1 LTTLDYR
8 HVAVSIGRKKVGEQF
23 SRGYVEETAEVEEPE
38 VDEDDPLEVS
48 ASRGGEIGANRYGV
62 SLDVIKHLSSRSI
75 DTFRPLCQKWH
86 GFLGLASYGK
96 KGQKRGLQ
104 TSSDSSTSLHT
115 HSLSSA
121 NGVTPAMIANNG
133 IRGWGTAIEWL
144 RMQHQ
149 AHSSQEGASN
159 GSWNFGGEESNGSE
173 SRPGYYDSSSRNAVA
188 TTPSERPS
196 LQSIVQLTP
205 QFTPQF
211 ALPFV
216 QQTTPQ
222 LRQQHTPQLGQHF
235 TPVQQWVDRGQQLV
249 PQAAAGLGV
258 SMTPGTSAYL
268 QESPLFN
275 RSTALSAIDYRAG
288 TNAVSEGDLMNAIRK
303 ALCRSEVSFRS
314 EEQKEALRT
323 IVFDEQKTPLIVV
336 LPTGG
341 GKSLLF
347 TAPACLDNPGVT
359 IVVVPYRALLDN
371 LLATAKKAKID
382 CLEYRPG
389 EQNPAALVF
398 ISADFVS
405 GSQFLSYAQLL
416 SAKGILR
423 RVFVDECHLTFTAS
437 DWRPKLAEV
446 RAVRGLRVPIIMLTA
461 TLPVLLEFEL
471 EESMAASM
479 ARYIRA
485 VTTRTKTRYIVEV
498 CKPGKLEEKVLEL
511 CKRMKKHLGLRKGVV
526 YSRSRDQCE
535 RLARMLRCAHYHAGA
550 ADNEES
556 LKAWLERGGLIV
568 ATSALGTGVDFP
580 GIVFTLQVDIPYGM
594 IDFAQES
601 GRAGRAGED
610 VDSVIVVEEGKA
622 ERQAAGGKAR
632 TVDESIMRDFIT
644 ARNCRRRVIGLYLDN
659 KEIECGN
666 DASLARCDRCGEGVT
681 ALERDYTRAAN
692 ERQIVEETLDEVSDS
707 CVFCFV
713 ESTDDV
719 TANWTHRPEECE
731 RADYRRWR
739 DLDERFRRLIRFEES
754 SHSCFKC
761 GFSQKLCSTGVD
773 EGSACQWPNVAAAL
787 LRGIPSTRRGSA
799 IVEEVGFEGETAD
812 TKGYASW
819 LGTRHGQRIWSELMS
834 NASALIVKFIVERA
848 KIRAEA
854 DATDVD
860 DFRIDNDAGSEDV
873 DAADIANEA
882 EAAQTIDRGVVARA
896 ANYDIQSVDSR
907 STYAHREKR
916 RRLSKRV
923 VESVVVEPVIA
934 GSSTSRRRNRPAERN
949 DSKTPAQAADQVV
962 SEVVRV
968 WEREC
973 VACRVQGYRSRQEH
987 AWRDCTADFNINN
1000 SIDLG
1005 TRFLSIMRG
1014 PLRRQGFRC
1023 WARGEGCR
1031 CLGEGK
1037 RGGCSGG
1044 EVVRSVVAALLFA
1057 GGKEVQEWVERQEVF
1072 TKSIEKGTDERTAVE
1087 ELLSKKGV
1095 YEGEEWTG
1103 LDRFLMLWAL

>member
-1 LTTLDYR
+1 
-8 HVAVSIGRKKVGEQF
+8 
-23 SRGYVEETAEVEEPE
+23 
-38 VDEDDPLEVS
+38 
-48 ASRGGEIGANRYGV
+48 
-62 SLDVIKHLSSRSI
+62 
-75 DTFRPLCQKWH
+75 
-86 GFLGLASYGK
+86 
-96 KGQKRGLQ
+96 
-104 TSSDSSTSLHT
+104 
-115 HSLSSA
+115 
-121 NGVTPAMIANNG
+121 
-133 IRGWGTAIEWL
+133 
-144 RMQHQ
+144 
-149 AHSSQEGASN
+149 
-159 GSWNFGGEESNGSE
+159 
-173 SRPGYYDSSSRNAVA
+173 
-188 TTPSERPS
+188 
-196 LQSIVQLTP
+196 
-205 QFTPQF
+205 
-211 ALPFV
+211 
-216 QQTTPQ
+216 
-222 LRQQHTPQLGQHF
+222 
-235 TPVQQWVDRGQQLV
+235 
-249 PQAAAGLGV
+249 
-258 SMTPGTSAYL
+258 MTPGTSAYL

-288 TNAVSEGDLMNAIRK
+288 INATSEEDLKNAMRK

-323 IVFDEQKTPLIVV
+323 IIFDEQKTPLIVV

-389 EQNPAALVF
+389 EQNPAALVL

-485 VTTRTKTRYIVEV
+485 VTTRTKTRYIVEA

-580 GIVFTLQVDIPYGM
+580 GIVFTLHVDIPYGM

-632 TVDESIMRDFIT
+632 AVDESIMRDFIT
-644 ARNCRRRVIGLYLDN
+644 TRNCRRRVMGLYLDN

-681 ALERDYTRAAN
+681 ALERDYARAAN
-692 ERQIVEETLDEVSDS
+692 ERQIVEETLDEVTDG

-713 ESTDDV
+713 ESTGDI

-731 RADYRRWR
+731 RADYRRRR

-761 GFSQKLCSTGVD
+761 GFSQKLCATGVD
-773 EGSACQWPNVAAAL
+773 EGRACQWPNIAAAL
-787 LRGIPSTRRGSA
+787 LRGIPSTEKGGA
-799 IVEEVGFEGETAD
+799 IVEEIGFEGETAD
-812 TKGYASW
+812 AKGYAS
-819 LGTRHGQRIWSELMS
+819 
-834 NASALIVKFIVERA
+834 
-848 KIRAEA
+848 
-854 DATDVD
+854 
-860 DFRIDNDAGSEDV
+860 
-873 DAADIANEA
+873 
-882 EAAQTIDRGVVARA
+882 
-896 ANYDIQSVDSR
+896 
-907 STYAHREKR
+907 
-916 RRLSKRV
+916 
-923 VESVVVEPVIA
+923 
-934 GSSTSRRRNRPAERN
+934 
-949 DSKTPAQAADQVV
+949 
-962 SEVVRV
+962 
-968 WEREC
+968 
-973 VACRVQGYRSRQEH
+973 
-987 AWRDCTADFNINN
+987 
-1000 SIDLG
+1000 
-1005 TRFLSIMRG
+1005 
-1014 PLRRQGFRC
+1014 
-1023 WARGEGCR
+1023 
-1031 CLGEGK
+1031 
-1037 RGGCSGG
+1037 
-1044 EVVRSVVAALLFA
+1044 
-1057 GGKEVQEWVERQEVF
+1057 
-1072 TKSIEKGTDERTAVE
+1072 
-1087 ELLSKKGV
+1087 
-1095 YEGEEWTG
+1095 
-1103 LDRFLMLWAL
+1103 